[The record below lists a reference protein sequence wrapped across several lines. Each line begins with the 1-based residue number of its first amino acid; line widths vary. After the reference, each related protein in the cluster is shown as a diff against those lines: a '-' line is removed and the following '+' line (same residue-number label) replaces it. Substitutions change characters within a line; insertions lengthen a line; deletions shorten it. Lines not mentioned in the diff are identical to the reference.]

1 MVFDASDA
9 WSVFGGNTQCL
20 AFLLRSYNAP
30 KMHEAIRDDNVRFAA
45 VCPSLLTQIGQ
56 QAAAYQAVA
65 VITGQVSS
73 AAGQYSEE
81 IGAADNP
88 DELAVVQDR
97 HALDASG
104 LHQIGYFA
112 ESRQLGDADYVT
124 AHDIGDSSCMR
135 LDEFTGQTRI
145 RREPLAPA

>member
-9 WSVFGGNTQCL
+9 WNVFGGNPQCS
-20 AFLLRSYNAP
+20 AFLLRSYDAP
-30 KMHEAIRDDNVRFAA
+30 KMHDAIRDDNVGFAA
-45 VCPSLLTQIGQ
+45 VCPSLLAQIGRR
-56 QAAAYQAVA
+56 AAAYQPVP
-65 VITGQVSS
+65 VIIGQVGS
-73 AAGQYSEE
+73 AAGQYSQE

-88 DELAVVQDR
+88 DELAVVRDR
-97 HALDASG
+97 HALDASR

-112 ESRQLGDADYVT
+112 ESGQFGDADYVA
-124 AHDIGDSSCMR
+124 AHDIGDSSSMR

>member
-1 MVFDASDA
+1 MVFDTSDA
-9 WSVFGGNTQCL
+9 RSVFGGNTQCL
-20 AFLLRSYNAP
+20 AFFLRSDDAP
-30 KMHEAIRDDNVRFAA
+30 QMHDAVRDDNVRFAA
-45 VCPSLLTQIGQ
+45 VCPSLVTQIGQ
-56 QAAAYQAVA
+56 QAAAYHAVP
-65 VITGQVSS
+65 VITGQVGT

-97 HALDASG
+97 HALDASRF
-104 LHQIGYFA
+104 HQIGYFA
-112 ESRQLGDADYVT
+112 ESRQLSDADYVT
-124 AHDIGDSSCMR
+124 AHDIGDTSCMR